1 MTIRK
6 RDDSVKRGCG
16 VDGRLG
22 EDYTKDHAFNDV
34 NLGYSGNREVDP
46 TDDIK
51 GRRIRNNACHAAYTS
66 DDHAG
71 LVRRQDFEHSAGSR
85 QIYLDVEANQ
95 NPGGEFD
102 STGPIKAGVNRGQS

>member
-1 MTIRK
+1 LLYGPLTAAQISLPQQRKVTMTIRK

-51 GRRIRNNACHAAYTS
+51 GREITRAT
-66 DDHAG
+66 
-71 LVRRQDFEHSAGSR
+71 L
-85 QIYLDVEANQ
+85 
-95 NPGGEFD
+95 P
-102 STGPIKAGVNRGQS
+102 T